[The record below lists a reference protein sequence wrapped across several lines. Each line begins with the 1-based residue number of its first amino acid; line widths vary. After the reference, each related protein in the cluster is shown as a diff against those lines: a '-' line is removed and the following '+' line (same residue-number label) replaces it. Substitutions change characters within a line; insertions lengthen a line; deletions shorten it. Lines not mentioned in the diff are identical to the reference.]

1 MAGSHYNRAWSL
13 HSVFSEALKRL
24 LMTRFNNEKR
34 PYISTK
40 LNDYCAEGVNSPAD
54 EAVAQSSRFLD
65 SYDEYR
71 KTAAEG
77 AIGKTAKYWVMHLNL
92 MRAQSLGLAAVHQN
106 NLKLLIC
113 AWKTFLPFYFAMNK
127 VNYARYESL
136 AFKVFFLKN
145 DKVHS
150 GQ

>member
-13 HSVFSEALKRL
+13 HSVFSEVLQRL
-24 LMTRFNNEKR
+24 LMTRFINEKR

-40 LNDYCAEGVNSPAD
+40 LNDYCAEGVSSPAD
-54 EAVAQSSRFLD
+54 EAVAQSPRFLD

-71 KTAAEG
+71 KTAAE
-77 AIGKTAKYWVMHLNL
+77 YWLMYLNL
-92 MRAQSLGLAAVHQN
+92 MRVQSLGLADMHQN
-106 NLKLLIC
+106 DLELLIR
-113 AWKTFLPFYFAMNK
+113 AWKTFPPFYFAMKK

-136 AFKVFFLKN
+136 AFKFFFLKN
-145 DKVHS
+145 DKEYS

>member
-13 HSVFSEALKRL
+13 HSVFSEALERL
-24 LMTRFNNEKR
+24 LMTRFINEKR

-54 EAVAQSSRFLD
+54 EAVAQSSRVLD

-77 AIGKTAKYWVMHLNL
+77 AIGKT
-92 MRAQSLGLAAVHQN
+92 SAVTW
-106 NLKLLIC
+106 IGSC
-113 AWKTFLPFYFAMNK
+113 ASK
-127 VNYARYESL
+127 
-136 AFKVFFLKN
+136 
-145 DKVHS
+145 
-150 GQ
+150 

>member
-13 HSVFSEALKRL
+13 HSVFSKALERL
-24 LMTRFNNEKR
+24 LMTRFINEKG

-40 LNDYCAEGVNSPAD
+40 LNDYCAEGVNSPAG

-77 AIGKTAKYWVMHLNL
+77 AIGKTAQYWVMYLNL

-106 NLKLLIC
+106 DLELLIY
-113 AWKTFLPFYFAMNK
+113 AWKAFLPFYFAMNK

-136 AFKVFFLKN
+136 AFKVFFLEN
-145 DKVHS
+145 GKVYS